1 MTQYITLAMIYHKY
15 QSVNVFDCIITLL
28 VSYHTMG
35 LILHLC
41 IPIVTAESN
50 IVEGVMTLNYVVGI
64 TAAISVLALV
74 TVMIGSC
81 VTMMMNR

>member
-1 MTQYITLAMIYHKY
+1 MSLIVLLLCWSVVTLSVKYYI
-15 QSVNVFDCIITLL
+15 NV
-28 VSYHTMG
+28 
-35 LILHLC
+35 LC